1 MKLTQLFL
9 TATVAIAAALTCNA
23 QVSGVYPLITGNAG
37 IPAQTTNEIIV
48 NGNTITYGNPGTA
61 SNLVQTVSEFD
72 TIGLT
77 FSMAGTAAT
86 ISAPVG
92 VRVFQSKDNGF
103 TFEPSPSYTFSV
115 TASGAFTNTVVT
127 NLDVHG
133 TSHVAFVVF
142 NNTSGYATNVLLE
155 VYLKSP
161 KYGAK
166 ASTQ

>member
-9 TATVAIAAALTCNA
+9 TATVAIAAALTCDA
-23 QVSGVYPLITGNAG
+23 QVAGVYPLITGNAG
-37 IPAQTTNEIIV
+37 IPALSTNVIYVI
-48 NGNTITYGNPGTA
+48 NGTNYFGNPGTA

-72 TIGLT
+72 YAGLT

-103 TFEPSPSYTFSV
+103 TFEPNPSYTFSV
-115 TASGAFTNTVVT
+115 SASGAFTNTVVT

-133 TSHVAFVVF
+133 SSHIAFVVF
-142 NNTSGYATNVLLE
+142 NNTGGYATNVLLE

-166 ASTQ
+166 AATQ

>member
-1 MKLTQLFL
+1 MKRMILT
-9 TATVAIAAALTCNA
+9 TTAALAAMFTLAVDA
-23 QVSGVYPLITGNAG
+23 QVAGVYPLITGNAG

-48 NGNTITYGNPGTA
+48 NGNTIIYGNPGTA

-72 TIGLT
+72 YVGLT

-103 TFEPSPSYTFSV
+103 TFEPNPSYTFSV
-115 TASGAFTNTVVT
+115 TAAGAFTNTVVT

-133 TSHVAFVVF
+133 SSHIAFQVF
-142 NNTSGYATNVLLE
+142 NNTGGYATNVLLE
-155 VYLKSP
+155 VNLKSP

-166 ASTQ
+166 AATQ